1 MGEVFWQYPCIE
13 DLCTKSLEE
22 IAWQDRC
29 KRSLYKI
36 PVQVLYKRPLG
47 EIAVRDLYTRSL
59 YKFSIRGLL
68 ARSLYDISMQDLCE
82 RSALKISARD
92 LYRRSLVTISVRG
105 FHTRYLKRSP
115 GKISA
120 QGLCEIDFLA
130 RSSIKDLRTRF
141 LYRRSLHKILKRSR
155 GKIAVQVLLD
165 RISPQREWSDTHE
178 VTRGLH
184 EHMLESARAT
194 KSKHVIYDV
203 LTRFLA
209 LFRRGPWRTCHEE
222 RAWAIWSTAPATK
235 TDHHVANQK
244 WRQFHKTRLSS
255 LSRHRPIHQLGQHF
269 VADVLRKRKIEEPVC
284 CKGHHIR
291 RTRRRETTL
300 NQHQDNPEHDVWGK
314 VRSY

>member
-1 MGEVFWQYPCIE
+1 
-13 DLCTKSLEE
+13 
-22 IAWQDRC
+22 
-29 KRSLYKI
+29 
-36 PVQVLYKRPLG
+36 
-47 EIAVRDLYTRSL
+47 
-59 YKFSIRGLL
+59 
-68 ARSLYDISMQDLCE
+68 MQDLCE

-92 LYRRSLVTISVRG
+92 LYRRSLVTISVRDL
-105 FHTRYLKRSP
+105 HTRYLKRSP

-141 LYRRSLHKILKRSR
+141 LYRRSLHKILKRSP

-244 WRQFHKTRLSS
+244 WDSFTKRDFRAFQDIVPFTNWANISWQTSFENGRSKSLCAARVATLAGPAGGRPPWTNTR
-255 LSRHRPIHQLGQHF
+255 
-269 VADVLRKRKIEEPVC
+269 
-284 CKGHHIR
+284 
-291 RTRRRETTL
+291 TTL
-300 NQHQDNPEHDVWGK
+300 NMMFGEKYGK